1 MGAMGP
7 PEPQGTKISSV
18 FRSALI
24 VSEVRFL
31 RDSLAEI
38 LARMLDIRL
47 CEQAGTLADAMAS
60 VETMRPELVLL
71 DVAFPGGARTA
82 MQLCFAVP
90 EADVI
95 VLGVFETE
103 QNVIPWAEAGVA
115 GYVPNT
121 ASVDELVTLI
131 GLINH
136 GELTCPPPIV
146 GGMWRRIAAS
156 GPRSGR
162 PSLSPQ
168 SLTRRETEVLSLVG
182 AGLSNKDIARRLRIG
197 LSTTKTHV
205 HHVLAKLSLSR
216 RAEVMARMPTSARAR
231 LGGSPP

>member
-1 MGAMGP
+1 MAP
-7 PEPQGTKISSV
+7 LEPRGTKSSSV

-38 LARMLDIRL
+38 LVRMLDIRI
-47 CEQAGTLADAMAS
+47 CEQAGTLADAMTS
-60 VETMRPELVLL
+60 VEATRPGLVLL
-71 DVAFPGGARTA
+71 DVAFPGGVRTA
-82 MQLCFAVP
+82 AQLRFAVP
-90 EADVI
+90 EADLI

-103 QNVIPWAEAGVA
+103 QNVIPWAEVGVA

-136 GELTCPPPIV
+136 GELTCPPTIV
-146 GGMWRRIAAS
+146 GGMWRRIAAL
-156 GPRSGR
+156 GPRAER
-162 PSLSPQ
+162 APLSPL
-168 SLTRRETEVLSLVG
+168 SLTKRETEILSLVS
-182 AGLSNKDIARRLRIG
+182 AGLSNKDIARRLRIS

-205 HHVLAKLSLSR
+205 HHVLGKLSLSR
-216 RAEVMARMPTSARAR
+216 RADVMARMSTSAHAR

>member
-47 CEQAGTLADAMAS
+47 CEQAGTLVDAMAS

-71 DVAFPGGARTA
+71 DVTFPGGARTA

-146 GGMWRRIAAS
+146 GG
-156 GPRSGR
+156 
-162 PSLSPQ
+162 
-168 SLTRRETEVLSLVG
+168 
-182 AGLSNKDIARRLRIG
+182 
-197 LSTTKTHV
+197 
-205 HHVLAKLSLSR
+205 
-216 RAEVMARMPTSARAR
+216 
-231 LGGSPP
+231 

>member
-7 PEPQGTKISSV
+7 PELRGTKSSAV
-18 FRSALI
+18 FRGALI

-38 LARMLDIRL
+38 LVRMLDIRV
-47 CEQAGTLADAMAS
+47 CKQAGTLADAMAS
-60 VETMRPELVLL
+60 VETVRPDLVLL
-71 DVAFPGGARTA
+71 DVAFPAGVRTA
-82 MQLCFAVP
+82 RQLRLAVP

-121 ASVDELVTLI
+121 ASVDELVSLI

-136 GELTCPPPIV
+136 GELTCRPTIV
-146 GGMWRRIAAS
+146 GGMWRRIAALGS
-156 GPRSGR
+156 R
-162 PSLSPQ
+162 PERPLSPL
-168 SLTRRETEVLSLVG
+168 SLTKRETEILSLVS
-182 AGLSNKDIARRLRIG
+182 AGLSNKDIARRLRIS

-205 HHVLAKLSLSR
+205 HHVLGKLSLSR
-216 RAEVMARMPTSARAR
+216 RAEVMARMPTSAHPG
-231 LGGSPP
+231 LGGRPL